1 MNQFGT
7 EKENHSLKRYF
18 STRSVT
24 KNQRTRS
31 FLGDGPLL
39 YGLIAIFLFITFSP
53 IVWIFSTSLK
63 QNQEAMSFPPNLLPQ
78 DPTLE
83 NFVFVLTDPNLVRS
97 LANSFIVSIGSTILS
112 VTVSALGGYAFA
124 RFDFKG
130 KSIIISIIL
139 GLFMI
144 PVVINIVP
152 LYIMLA
158 DLGLLNSLFALMLT
172 FQILII
178 PLNILLLKSY
188 FETIPKDL
196 EEAALLDGC
205 SRVGVLRR
213 VTIPLSMPGF
223 AIAAV
228 LSFRFAWNE
237 FILAVVL
244 ANHPDSTVFQVALYQ
259 FISLYR
265 IDWGYLSAG
274 ITIAIIPV
282 LVLMLSFQ
290 KNMVKGLTLGAIRG

>member
-1 MNQFGT
+1 MKQ
-7 EKENHSLKRYF
+7 EKSKKVNHKFARYF
-18 STRSVT
+18 KADK
-24 KNQRTRS
+24 KNDYDIS
-31 FLGDGPLL
+31 KSGLGERLVL
-39 YGLIAIFLFITFSP
+39 YGLIAIFLFITFAP

-63 QNQEAMSFPPNLLPQ
+63 QNQEAMSFPPKLIPE

-83 NFVFVLTDPNLVRS
+83 NFIFVLTDPTLVQS
-97 LANSFIVSIGSTILS
+97 LSNSFIVSIGSTLLS
-112 VTVSALGGYAFA
+112 VIVSALGGYAFA
-124 RFDFKG
+124 RFEFKG
-130 KSIIISIIL
+130 KNLIISIIL

-158 DLGLLNSLFALMLT
+158 DLGLLNSLFALMFT

-196 EEAALLDGC
+196 EESALLDGC
-205 SRVGVLRR
+205 SRLGVLRR
-213 VTIPLSMPGF
+213 ITIP
-223 AIAAV
+223 AV

-290 KNMVKGLTLGAIRG
+290 KNMVRGLTLGAIRG

>member
-1 MNQFGT
+1 MTQ
-7 EKENHSLKRYF
+7 EKYKKVNHKFTGHFMSSGKNDYEI
-18 STRSVT
+18 TRS
-24 KNQRTRS
+24 S
-31 FLGDGPLL
+31 LGEKLML
-39 YGLIAIFLFITFSP
+39 YSLVAIFLFITFAP

-63 QNQEAMSFPPNLLPQ
+63 QNQEAMSFPPKLIPT
-78 DPTLE
+78 DPTLD
-83 NFVFVLTDPNLVRS
+83 NFIFVLTDPTLVQS
-97 LANSFIVSIGSTILS
+97 LSNSFIVSIGSTILS
-112 VTVSALGGYAFA
+112 VTVSALAGYAFA
-124 RFDFKG
+124 RFEFKG
-130 KSIIISIIL
+130 KNLIISTIL

-158 DLGLLNSLFALMLT
+158 DLGILNSLFALMFT

-196 EEAALLDGC
+196 EESALLDGC
-205 SRVGVLRR
+205 SRLGVLRR
-213 VTIPLSMPGF
+213 ITIPLSMPGF

-244 ANHPDSTVFQVALYQ
+244 ANHPNSTVFQVALYQ